1 MLMSADGPP
10 RERAGVGGGGEE
22 RDPVTGE
29 VKRRKDGD
37 GVGGSGQRGSRE
49 NSQEEPGANPRRRA
63 SRRPRRPRCVPL
75 PTSKPEMS
83 GHLRASCPRSNAA
96 RIVFGEETSKCLR
109 EEGGGQTG
117 GRGRREDSHR
127 RRKNGETGGFQGS
140 LD

>member
-22 RDPVTGE
+22 RDPVTRE
-29 VKRRKDGD
+29 VKRGKDGD
-37 GVGGSGQRGSRE
+37 GGGAGRGGAE
-49 NSQEEPGANPRRRA
+49 KTVWKSQEQTPGDGAT
-63 SRRPRRPRCVPL
+63 RRPRRPRHVPL

-83 GHLRASCPRSNAA
+83 GHLRASHPRSNAA
-96 RIVFGEETSKCLR
+96 RTVFGDQTSKCLR

-127 RRKNGETGGFQGS
+127 RRENGTPGDSKGH
-140 LD
+140 